1 MSNETLDLEK
11 KENFSSDSPSRLL
24 LELTKIKEDQKKI
37 SNDLKFIKR
46 FIKWRQVWFVVQA
59 LIIAIPIILGIIFLP
74 GYLKELMASL
84 PDKLYY

>member
-74 GYLKELMASL
+74 GYLKELIASL